1 MRLLMHEASDCSA
14 PLMFQRSRMI
24 VLPVNPRTE
33 LVRQHVPAIL
43 AVTLVLLPL
52 SGCSTARKMA
62 SVFRPHAV
70 STAALAADTSTE
82 VVSDEAVA
90 TTDAPLAKPAV
101 AQQSLA
107 LQSTAERAQKE
118 VAEAEARQAVTLD
131 IDALAQQ
138 ESRAVEAEIPVEAP
152 IVPVSAESEI
162 TPAPAVEPPLLPE
175 PANDKLP
182 EQTSRPVSSSISL
195 AELEALA
202 LDNNP
207 TIKQLAASAGKAGDL
222 QYQVGLKPN
231 PKFGYTGNQ
240 LADEGTDQHQLYVS
254 QQIVLGD
261 KLELNRRVL
270 GRARQAQMW
279 DVESQRYRVLTDVRL
294 RYYEALAAQKKME
307 LTLDFAEVTRKGVRL
322 SQIRKEALEG
332 SQIEVLQSQIQLD
345 EVELLRQQAEYEYE
359 SAWKDLVA
367 IAGVPY
373 LMPAALEGELRPSTA
388 DQNWDNL
395 YSMMLGNSPELASAQ
410 NRVAEMAALVD
421 RQKVQAIPNLT
432 FELGAGVDNSTDSG
446 MINLNVEAPL
456 PLYNKNQGNISA
468 AYADYCRATQN
479 VERIRLTLKSRL
491 ARVAQQYN
499 VARAGVLK
507 YENEILPKAQE
518 TLDLSQQA
526 YDAGEL
532 NFLQILIV
540 RKTYFESNLEAVK
553 ARRDLAQAQVKI
565 DGLLL
570 SGALDAPADFDRD
583 DSLRSQ
589 SLDGE

>member
-1 MRLLMHEASDCSA
+1 MKA
-14 PLMFQRSRMI
+14 
-24 VLPVNPRTE
+24 
-33 LVRQHVPAIL
+33 
-43 AVTLVLLPL
+43 LPL
-52 SGCSTARKMA
+52 KADRYRRSAWLLTSSLLVAGQLAGCSTARKVV
-62 SVFRPHAV
+62 SVLRPHSI
-70 STAALAADTSTE
+70 STEHVAALETNATDTASADPSADEVKKSPGAPQRSLELKSIAEQAVAKTASSQTELTAPDVTEDTS
-82 VVSDEAVA
+82 DILQVA
-90 TTDAPLAKPAV
+90 AN
-101 AQQSLA
+101 
-107 LQSTAERAQKE
+107 
-118 VAEAEARQAVTLD
+118 
-131 IDALAQQ
+131 
-138 ESRAVEAEIPVEAP
+138 
-152 IVPVSAESEI
+152 SEMA
-162 TPAPAVEPPLLPE
+162 PAPAAKPTAAADSIEPPLLPE
-175 PANDKLP
+175 PQVEELP
-182 EQTSRPVSSSISL
+182 VATAIPARSSLSL
-195 AELEALA
+195 ASLESLA

-222 QYQVGLKPN
+222 EYQVGVKPN
-231 PKFGYTGNQ
+231 PMFGYTGNQ
-240 LADEGTDQHQLYVS
+240 LADEGTDQHQLYFS
-254 QQIVLGD
+254 QQIVTGD
-261 KLELNRRVL
+261 KLALNRRVL
-270 GRARQAQMW
+270 SRARQAQLW

-294 RYYEALAAQKKME
+294 RYYEALAAQQKME
-307 LTLDFAEVTRKGVRL
+307 LTHDFAEVTRRGVEL
-322 SQIRKEALEG
+322 SELRKDALEG
-332 SQIEVLQSQIQLD
+332 SQIEVLQSQIQLN
-345 EVELLRQQAEYEYE
+345 EVELLRQQAEFEFE

-373 LMPAALEGELRPSTA
+373 LLPAPLEGELRPGTSEQ
-388 DQNWDNL
+388 DWDNL
-395 YSMMLGNSPELASAQ
+395 YSMLLGNSPELASAQ

-432 FELGAGVDNSTDSG
+432 VELGAGVDNSTDSG

-456 PLYNKNQGNISA
+456 PLYNKNKGNISA

-507 YENEILPKAQE
+507 YDNEILPKAQE

-553 ARRDLAQAQVKI
+553 ARRDLAQAQVMI